1 MITLEY
7 EAMRMTVETVRQ
19 LDWAPE
25 EDAQL
30 SQILRYWV
38 CYVVMKNRAQTSGIS
53 LLGCYMRS
61 LKRNS

>member
-7 EAMRMTVETVRQ
+7 EAMRMTVETGRQ

-30 SQILRYWV
+30 SQILRY
-38 CYVVMKNRAQTSGIS
+38 
-53 LLGCYMRS
+53 
-61 LKRNS
+61 